1 MNKYKI
7 MVVIGSLIWIFA
19 FTLLLL
25 GLLLSVGVLKQPSL
39 KSRYCKEL
47 CTKGAD
53 CGFMLKDHDN
63 ICKDTCIKQ
72 IEKITDTDLKEY
84 LELEKVD
91 TKKETC
97 EEFGNR
103 VHLEKKFN

>member
-7 MVVIGSLIWIFA
+7 MVVIGSLVWIFA

-25 GLLLSVGVLKQPSL
+25 GLLLSVGLFRPSL
-39 KSRYCKEL
+39 KASYCKEL
-47 CTKGAD
+47 CTKGLE
-53 CGFMLKDHDN
+53 CSFMLKDHVN
-63 ICKDTCIKQ
+63 ICKDTCVKQ
-72 IEKITDTDLKEY
+72 IEKVTDTDLKEY
-84 LELEKVD
+84 LEIEKVD
-91 TKKETC
+91 TKKESC